1 MTNAAAIPFQMLSEP
16 SKAFSAVREKS
27 HVWLPL
33 TLMVLGSVLV
43 LYWYFATVDFA
54 WMVERMAASRP
65 GMTDAQR
72 EAMQAAMS
80 PGVMMWSSIAG
91 AALGMPAMF
100 AVSALYYHL
109 AGKFLGSDIRYG
121 KWFAFVVWTNLPT
134 LLSILLM
141 AFQVATSGG
150 RLMIDQLSMTS
161 LNALVFNLP
170 MEHQWAGLLNS
181 LDLTLLLSIPLAVIG
196 LRAWTGR
203 SLSTCIT
210 IAVLPYLVVYGVWAA
225 IIQFV

>member
-1 MTNAAAIPFQMLSEP
+1 MTNAVAIPFQMMSEP

-27 HVWLPL
+27 HAWLPL

-43 LYWYFATVDFA
+43 MYWYFATVDFA
-54 WMVERMAASRP
+54 WMVERMSASRP
-65 GMTDAQR
+65 DMTDAQR

-80 PGVMMWSSIAG
+80 PGVMMWSSIAA

-170 MEHQWAGLLNS
+170 MEHPWAGLLNS